1 MTRVNFN
8 PQISHLNFDKLFS
21 EIPNNFDMLFNTFPK
36 VDLMENKNSV
46 NIVVELPGV
55 SKEDVKIVL
64 EDGVLTIRGEKKNIV
79 DEKDKV
85 KILTNERTFGKFDRK
100 FELPEDIN
108 SEEVKA
114 NFDNG
119 LLNISIAKSIP
130 ETPAEKVIEI
140 K

>member
-8 PQISHLNFDKLFS
+8 PQFKHLNFDKLFS

-85 KILTNERTFGKFDRK
+85 RILTNERTFGKFDRK

>member
-64 EDGVLTIRGEKKNIV
+64 EDGVLNIRGEKKNIV

-108 SEEVKA
+108 SDEVKA